1 MYLMTLC
8 RPTQDRFMRIDPKIR
23 GFICTTAHPAGCEQA
38 VLHEIDY
45 AKKHGKCPGPRNVL
59 VIGASTGYGLCQ
71 RIAAAFG
78 WGANTIGV
86 FLKDREMKKGLPPP
100 AGTTT
105 PPLKNT
111 RMRQVNTPKASMAMH
126 FLMKIRQ
133 QTAA

>member
-1 MYLMTLC
+1 
-8 RPTQDRFMRIDPKIR
+8 MRIDPKIR

-45 AKKHGKCPGPRNVL
+45 AKKTWQMPGSAQR
-59 VIGASTGYGLCQ
+59 TGHWRFYRLWSCQ

-86 FLKDREMKKGLPPP
+86 FFERPGDEKKACLRRLVQQP
-100 AGTTT
+100 

-111 RMRQVNTPKASMAMH
+111 RMRQVYTPKASMAMH